1 MDGGLRR
8 EQSVQSHGQGPSVR
22 LAPIRTKF
30 KALLIGKDI
39 HGEWALDRGARMGR
53 GGGRLTRGRCRGA
66 ATCKSVNAV
75 PTLEQKVFLVV
86 DKLLA
91 HALIVGEG
99 NDGVHDFAS
108 IGARLVRRYPLLEHF
123 AA

>member
-1 MDGGLRR
+1 MDGGLRG
-8 EQSVQSHGQGPSVR
+8 EQSIQSHGERSSERLASVR
-22 LAPIRTKF
+22 TEF

-39 HGEWALDRGARMGR
+39 HAEWALDRGARMRR
-53 GGGRLTRGRCRGA
+53 GGGRRGA
-66 ATCKSVNAV
+66 ATRKSVNAV
-75 PTLEQKVFLVV
+75 PTLEQEVYLVV
-86 DKLLA
+86 DKLLP